1 MPQTRLQHT
10 TFALLILLLTAF
22 LTPRTAKAQ
31 SDSGLNW
38 TNIEAIVGKTTSQN
52 LKTLDSF
59 ADYVKVQ
66 QLDELGKAALIYT
79 ILAREVRYDIDAFRQ
94 SGSLGNPK
102 LAEAKTVWSR
112 RLGVCSGYVAAY
124 RYVASRV
131 GLQTYEV
138 SGFARSAEG
147 EQLSWQQPNHAWVA
161 LLIGKQWHL
170 IEPTWGAGSL
180 QNDRYVHQF
189 ERNWFDLQPQ
199 KAILTHFPSAPMFQ
213 LLPCEVDLATIK
225 KGSDQA
231 ISAKAGQKMRCQS
244 FQDSLTAFVRTHD
257 ERKPLFLACQSQRYN
272 PENTLD
278 LGLAYLNLSAV
289 LMSRLLSIPDGE
301 QAQRQY
307 AKDIDQV
314 AQMARM
320 AKFHLSQSKSEA
332 TAQIIRVADQNL
344 EVATKNSESIQKL
357 LRRYK

>member
-1 MPQTRLQHT
+1 MPLTRLQHT
-10 TFALLILLLTAF
+10 TFALLSLLLAAF
-22 LTPRTAKAQ
+22 VTPWIAKAQ
-31 SDSGLNW
+31 SEGNLNW
-38 TNIEAIVGKTTSQN
+38 TNIEAVASKTTGQN
-52 LKTLDSF
+52 LKSLDTF
-59 ADYVKVQ
+59 ANYVKVQ
-66 QLDELGKAALIYT
+66 QFDDLSKAALIYT
-79 ILAREVRYDIDAFRQ
+79 ILALEVRYDIDAFRQ
-94 SGSLGNPK
+94 SGSLGNVR

-112 RLGVCSGYVAAY
+112 RLGVCSGYVAVY
-124 RYVASRV
+124 RYVASKV

-138 SGFARSAEG
+138 NGFARSADG

-170 IEPTWGAGSL
+170 IEPTWGAGGL
-180 QNDRYVHQF
+180 QDDRYIHRF
-189 ERNWFDLQPQ
+189 ERSWFDLQPQ
-199 KAILTHFPSAPMFQ
+199 AAILTHFPSAPMFQ

-244 FQDSLTAFVRTHD
+244 FQDSLAAFVQTPD
-257 ERKPLFLACQSQRYN
+257 ERKPLFLAQQAQRYN

-320 AKFHLSQSKSEA
+320 AKFHLGKSKSDA
-332 TAQIIRVADQNL
+332 AAQIIKVADQNL
-344 EVATKNSESIQKL
+344 EVASKNSVSIQKL